1 MDITDNI
8 KSNSYLSFKIG
19 SELFA
24 ANVKNVISILEI
36 TKITR
41 VPKAPAYMKGVIN
54 LRGSVLPVLDT
65 RIKFN
70 VENTEFDVNTCILV
84 LELIKKNETIKL
96 GIIVDSVQE
105 VLQIEDNEIQ
115 PPPKLGIDFN
125 SEIITG
131 MAKKNDSFIM
141 ILDVAQFF
149 NVDIIT
155 EVA

>member
-1 MDITDNI
+1 MDITENNDS
-8 KSNSYLSFKIG
+8 KSYLSFRIG
-19 SELFA
+19 KELFA

-41 VPKAPAYMKGVIN
+41 VPKAPPYMKGVIN

-70 VENTEFDVNTCILV
+70 VGNTEFDANTCILV
-84 LELIKKNETIKL
+84 LELIEKNETIKL

-105 VLQIEDNEIQ
+105 VLHIEDNEIQ

-125 SEIITG
+125 SEIIIG
-131 MAKKNDSFIM
+131 MTKQDDTFIM

-149 NVDIIT
+149 NVDIT
-155 EVA
+155 SEVA